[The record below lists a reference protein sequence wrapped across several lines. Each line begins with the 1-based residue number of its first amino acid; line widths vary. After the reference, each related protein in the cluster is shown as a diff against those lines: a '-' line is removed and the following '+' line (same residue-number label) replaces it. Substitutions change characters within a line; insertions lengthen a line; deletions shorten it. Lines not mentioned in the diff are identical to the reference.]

1 MHKAFAK
8 KSLGQNFLQD
18 LDIIR
23 GIIDEVAPQP
33 GETIIEIGPGR
44 GALTEPLVATGARVI
59 AIELDD
65 HLSQQVRDRFAPEPN
80 FTVINDDAL
89 AADLAQVIA
98 PAKSARVVA
107 NLPYNVST
115 AILQRLFQQPVITE
129 MTLMLQR
136 EVVDRMLA
144 GPNDSERGFL
154 SVLVEAHSVAEP
166 LFDVPPTA
174 FKPVPKVW
182 SSVVRLIARNSIPAD
197 IDEAK
202 LMRLVGAGF
211 QQRRKTIL
219 NNLKASPGLFADPT
233 QVQAKLESAG
243 IEPTRRAQT
252 LTLDEWFALTREIL
266 G

>member
-1 MHKAFAK
+1 MHKGFAK
-8 KSLGQNFLQD
+8 KSLGQNFLRD
-18 LDIIR
+18 LDVIR

-44 GALTEPLVATGARVI
+44 GALTEPLVATGARII

-65 HLSQQVRDRFAPEPN
+65 NLSIQIRERFAGAAN
-80 FTVINDDAL
+80 CNVVNDDAL
-89 AADLAQVIA
+89 EADLAQLITPA
-98 PAKSARVVA
+98 PTARVVA

-136 EVVDRMLA
+136 EVVDRIMA
-144 GPNDSERGFL
+144 GPGDPERGFL
-154 SVLVEAHSVAEP
+154 SVLVEAHSIAEP

-182 SSVVRLIARNSIPAD
+182 SSVVRLTTRNSIPPD
-197 IDEAK
+197 LDEAK
-202 LMRLVGAGF
+202 LMRLVGVGF

-219 NNLKASPGLFADPT
+219 NNLKASPGHFADPT
-233 QVQAKLESAG
+233 AIQSKLESAG

-252 LTLDEWFALTREIL
+252 LTLDEWFVLTRTSS
-266 G
+266 